1 MVTIRSTNFPQP
13 NSALNYRVLSSLL
26 PPSPPLWSPLYLSI
40 FSTLLPLNR
49 VSTPVVWT
57 VVDTV
62 GAHPLVE
69 TLRARNGTGK
79 GKTDALL
86 AALYVSCLSMV
97 INELTWLLSVS
108 YSPATCSTYICSSY
122 HWRSLHRRYR
132 NISPPAYH
140 VRCTWS
146 VNNRSGVGLLTVHV
160 DYRLGKTSPVLFC
173 LAGLDLV

>member
-1 MVTIRSTNFPQP
+1 MF
-13 NSALNYRVLSSLL
+13 SLL
-26 PPSPPLWSPLYLSI
+26 FSPPSPPLWSPLYLSI

-108 YSPATCSTYICSSY
+108 YSPTTCSTYICSSY
-122 HWRSLHRRYR
+122 HSRSLHRRYR
-132 NISPPAYH
+132 KISPPAYH

>member
-1 MVTIRSTNFPQP
+1 MFSLFPP
-13 NSALNYRVLSSLL
+13 FLLPLLSSLQ
-26 PPSPPLWSPLYLSI
+26 SPLYLSI

-49 VSTPVVWT
+49 VSAPVVWT

-86 AALYVSCLSMV
+86 AALYVSCLSMA

-108 YSPATCSTYICSSY
+108 CSPATCSTYICSSY

-140 VRCTWS
+140 VCCTWS
-146 VNNRSGVGLLTVHV
+146 VNNRSGVRLLTAHV